1 MKKKFITYFILL
13 VFCLPIAAQNFRVG
27 VTAGA
32 NLHSSTNIDA
42 RMGFSI
48 GAKGEYG
55 FNSLDEGWYAD
66 ASLLLESHAWKVEF
80 GNLGL
85 YLYKSSRQYTTPWY
99 LNLPIH
105 VGYRFPVSQD
115 VKMLVNAG
123 PFVGLGL
130 FGTSKYEIVS
140 LMEIQKK
147 EPFTTTSS
155 RQKMP
160 LAERYRTVSVGEQV
174 SVSE

>member
-1 MKKKFITYFILL
+1 
-13 VFCLPIAAQNFRVG
+13 
-27 VTAGA
+27 
-32 NLHSSTNIDA
+32 
-42 RMGFSI
+42 
-48 GAKGEYG
+48 
-55 FNSLDEGWYAD
+55 
-66 ASLLLESHAWKVEF
+66 
-80 GNLGL
+80 
-85 YLYKSSRQYTTPWY
+85 
-99 LNLPIH
+99 
-105 VGYRFPVSQD
+105 
-115 VKMLVNAG
+115 MLVNAG